1 MSIYLVGA
9 PFWRVKIHW
18 LLLGCN
24 HERASLADYSDAG
37 CMERG
42 AGWKQRENEGKQGG
56 WTSRAQLG
64 GFLYH
69 TEGRLVGR
77 EQNSLNHTFDS
88 QNFCDRSPGGRDPFG
103 NGLCLHAI
111 LRLWSKWTGIHW
123 DTALW
128 SEGRREST
136 AVRNL
141 EVWGL
146 AKESPRDSRCREQG
160 VSRVD
165 LQARWVFN
173 DREE

>member
-1 MSIYLVGA
+1 MQPWTGVSG
-9 PFWRVKIHW
+9 W
-18 LLLGCN
+18 LQWCWL
-24 HERASLADYSDAG
+24 H
-37 CMERG
+37 G
-42 AGWKQRENEGKQGG
+42 AGSWVKAKRKWGKAGRVDFQGP
-56 WTSRAQLG
+56 AG
-64 GFLYH
+64 GVSVSH
-69 TEGRLVGR
+69 RRPPGGKRTELS
-77 EQNSLNHTFDS
+77 EPYFWLSEI
-88 QNFCDRSPGGRDPFG
+88 CDRSPGGRDPFG
-103 NGLCLHAI
+103 NGLPLHAI

-128 SEGRREST
+128 SEGQREST

>member
-88 QNFCDRSPGGRDPFG
+88 QKFVIDLQEEGIPLVMDYPYMPSWGCEVNEQGSTGTRHSGVKVRER
-103 NGLCLHAI
+103 AQ
-111 LRLWSKWTGIHW
+111 LWETLKC
-123 DTALW
+123 
-128 SEGRREST
+128 
-136 AVRNL
+136 
-141 EVWGL
+141 EVWPKNHPGT
-146 AKESPRDSRCREQG
+146 AGVESREFQ
-160 VSRVD
+160 
-165 LQARWVFN
+165 
-173 DREE
+173 E